1 MQMHDDDECVFA
13 SSSGRRL
20 RQTINWQILYST
32 QAGHLTDFYTFRQS
46 VGLAGYIYVE
56 PIYKIIT
63 DLEENEKYS
72 TKDDNWD
79 DDGQSS
85 GSRYNRPSLPYYF
98 LAYNFSFC
106 GDLQK

>member
-1 MQMHDDDECVFA
+1 MQMHDMMNVF
-13 SSSGRRL
+13 SLRRL
-20 RQTINWQILYST
+20 AADWDKRST
-32 QAGHLTDFYTFRQS
+32 DKFSTRPKLVTWLTFIRLECRFS
-46 VGLAGYIYVE
+46 WIYIYME